1 MTNGENN
8 FNRVCDENGN
18 WKNLTLKR
26 ANTTTKWNS
35 LAGKTVGKHLLSN
48 YLDRARR
55 EISSSPSSPNLFPL
69 TNCFFLAENEHPVG
83 KVEAEIAGGQETEPV
98 VLGSSLLF

>member
-1 MTNGENN
+1 MKMGIRKISRDTNRKGRLRKSNSHA
-8 FNRVCDENGN
+8 RG
-18 WKNLTLKR
+18 KR
-26 ANTTTKWNS
+26 LANTFTP
-35 LAGKTVGKHLLSN
+35 LSN

-55 EISSSPSSPNLFPL
+55 EISSPSSPNLFPL

-83 KVEAEIAGGQETEPV
+83 KVVAEIAGGRETEPV